1 MTAFGGTNQKEKD
14 MYKSGQ
20 KIIVRLADGKV
31 KKAVFQEYAPD
42 LFHTHTHT
50 HTHLLVVKIGAAEKV
65 IDEKAIVEDEK
76 TTRRH

>member
-31 KKAVFQEYAPD
+31 KKAVFQEYVPD
-42 LFHTHTHT
+42 LFHT

-76 TTRRH
+76 ITRRH